1 MRILG
6 VMVASLSDKQ
16 HSLLR
21 ELPAIDQVLAQD
33 CWDAL
38 PHVPA
43 DVRRSACR
51 AVVRCLRAGILEG
64 NPVDLELVHV
74 AEKCADHAAQIV
86 RPVLRRVV
94 NATGVVLHT
103 NLGRA
108 PLSAAALS
116 AIAASAGAYLNLEMD
131 LDRGQRDNRMDRLSL
146 AFSRVLGCGDV
157 VVANNN
163 AAAVFLTLSALA
175 GEGQRVVVSRGE
187 LVEIGGSFR
196 MPDIMDASGATMVEV
211 GTTNRT
217 HLKDYEQAFASGAK
231 LAMKVH
237 RSNFSVVG
245 FTKEVSIEELSSS
258 AHEHGALVLHDLGSG
273 LLRSA
278 EHLGEDCVT
287 RSLEAGADLV
297 LFSGDKLLGGPQAG
311 IVAGRPEVIAQLR
324 SHPVMRLVRPGKLT
338 MLALEATLLAW
349 ERQPDGAEI
358 PCADFAARTV
368 EDLRPTAD
376 DLAQRLS
383 NLAGE
388 AADIE
393 VISTEAT
400 TGGGSAEN
408 IRLDSLAVAI
418 TPGPGQGSDAGL
430 AAALRQGDP
439 SVVGRTLEGRVLLDV
454 RTLFPKDPAAIEVA
468 FGRWLRPD

>member
-1 MRILG
+1 
-6 VMVASLSDKQ
+6 
-16 HSLLR
+16 
-21 ELPAIDQVLAQD
+21 
-33 CWDAL
+33 
-38 PHVPA
+38 
-43 DVRRSACR
+43 
-51 AVVRCLRAGILEG
+51 
-64 NPVDLELVHV
+64 
-74 AEKCADHAAQIV
+74 
-86 RPVLRRVV
+86 
-94 NATGVVLHT
+94 
-103 NLGRA
+103 
-108 PLSAAALS
+108 
-116 AIAASAGAYLNLEMD
+116 MD
-131 LDRGQRDNRMDRLSL
+131 LDRGQRDNRMDRLAL
-146 AFSRVLGCGDV
+146 AFSRVLGCGNV

-245 FTKEVSIEELSSS
+245 FTKEVSIEELSAC
-258 AHEHGALVLHDLGSG
+258 AHEHGALVVHDLGSG

-278 EHLGEDCVT
+278 AHLGEDCVT

-311 IVAGRPEVIAQLR
+311 IVAGSPEVIARLR

-349 ERQPDGAEI
+349 ERQPDGSEI
-358 PCADFAARTV
+358 PCADFAGRTV

-400 TGGGSAEN
+400 TGGGSAED

-418 TPGPGQGSDAGL
+418 TPGPGQGSDAAL

-439 SVVGRTLEGRVLLDV
+439 SVIGRTIEGRVVLDV
-454 RTLFPKDPAAIEVA
+454 RTLFPQDSAAIEVA
-468 FGRWLRPD
+468 FERWLRPE